1 MNPSNRI
8 IHQWQKN
15 LFDKLRRF
23 RLPAKISF
31 IILGIVSIIWFLIRV
46 IPKPQRATYP
56 CMRVTAPLASSF
68 VIYILGISGSI
79 VSFKKF
85 VGFAKSA
92 RLIPALALLGL
103 AMILA
108 FTGISFDQNKVAAF
122 EETNNAG
129 EPNNPVGI
137 AKGLFSGRVVWVYEP
152 DATNESINNSYTSNH
167 SDAYFSDLNTN
178 QEIVDQMVEGGLFG
192 LTKETTMI
200 AAWDVIFRYHNSQR
214 GKGDVG
220 YKEGE
225 IVFIKINA
233 TSSWEGNYDTGDLSR
248 KDNNNYAISET
259 SPQVVTAVLRQLVNV
274 VGVNQSDIYI
284 GDPLKHIYQDIYEK
298 LYFEFPDIHYLDNS
312 NNYSEMGR
320 EGVVASSSAIIDY
333 SDRGT
338 ILKTGDWSSAE
349 VGDPVT
355 IDNLY
360 TIFDEMEY
368 MINIPTL
375 KGHYRAGVTLFAKN
389 HFGSHTRE
397 DAKHLHGGLVEINSD
412 GSNRRNEYGLY
423 RVLVDIMGHKLLG
436 EKNLIY
442 ILDALYTS
450 EMEVNQPDKWQK
462 APWNNSWTSSIF
474 FSQDPVAIESVGF
487 DFLYYE
493 FDGSNGLDAF
503 PHYGA
508 VDDYLHQAAS
518 SENWPAGITYDPEND
533 GTIIESLGV
542 HEHWNNPIDMQYS
555 RNLGTSNGIE
565 LVKIPS
571 IDDIDNDGFA
581 YDNDCNDLDPEVN
594 PDMTEVPYN
603 GKDDDCDSTTLDDDL
618 DDDGFTWDTDCND
631 YDPSINPDACD
642 IRRDGIDQDCDGFD
656 RILGSRYC
664 RRSTKRTRS
673 LRLRR

>member
-1 MNPSNRI
+1 MNPNKRI

-15 LFDKLRRF
+15 LLGKFRRF

-31 IILGIVSIIWFLIRV
+31 FLLGMISILWFLVRV

-56 CMRVTAPLASSF
+56 CMRATAPIASSF
-68 VIYILGISGSI
+68 IIYVLGISGSF

-85 VGFAKSA
+85 VGFVQSAK
-92 RLIPALALLGL
+92 LFPALMFLGL
-103 AMILA
+103 TMILA
-108 FTGISFDQNKVAAF
+108 FAGISFNQNKVAAI
-122 EETNNAG
+122 EEANNLEG
-129 EPNNPVGI
+129 PNNPVGI
-137 AKGLFSGRVVWVYEP
+137 AKGIFPGRVVWVYEP
-152 DATNESINNSYTSNH
+152 DATNEAIYNSYSSDH

-178 QEIVDQMVEGGLFG
+178 QDIVDQMVEEGLLE
-192 LTKETTMI
+192 LTQEITLNT
-200 AAWDVIFRYHNSQR
+200 AWNAIFRHHNNQR

-220 YKEGE
+220 YEEGE

-233 TSSWEGNYDTGDLSR
+233 TSSWGGNYDTADLSR
-248 KDNNNYAISET
+248 INNRNYAISET
-259 SPQVVTAVLRQLVNV
+259 APHVVTAVLRQLVNV
-274 VGVNQSDIYI
+274 VGVKQSDIYI
-284 GDPLKHIYQDIYEK
+284 GDPLKHIYKDIYEK
-298 LYFEFPDIHYLDNS
+298 WHGEFPDIHYLDNS
-312 NNYSEMGR
+312 NNYSGIGR
-320 EGVVASSSAIIDY
+320 EGVVASTSAIIDY

-349 VGDPVT
+349 VGDPVN

-368 MINIPTL
+368 MINIPTM

-412 GSNRRNEYGLY
+412 GSNRRNRYGLY
-423 RVLVDIMGHKLLG
+423 RVQVDIMGHKLLG

-462 APWNNSWTSSIF
+462 APWNNNWTSSMF

-493 FDGSNGLDAF
+493 FDSSNSLDAF

-518 SENWPAGITYDPEND
+518 SENWPSGITYDPEND

-542 HEHWNNPIDMQYS
+542 HEHWNNPADMQYS
-555 RNLGTSNGIE
+555 RNLGTNDGIE
-565 LVKIPS
+565 LVKIFGVSDDFS
-571 IDDIDNDGFA
+571 I
-581 YDNDCNDLDPEVN
+581 YR
-594 PDMTEVPYN
+594 
-603 GKDDDCDSTTLDDDL
+603 
-618 DDDGFTWDTDCND
+618 
-631 YDPSINPDACD
+631 ACD
-642 IRRDGIDQDCDGFD
+642 FFIIPNQNGGCAVIC
-656 RILGSRYC
+656 L
-664 RRSTKRTRS
+664 
-673 LRLRR
+673 

>member
-1 MNPSNRI
+1 MNPNKRI

-15 LFDKLRRF
+15 LLGKFRRF

-31 IILGIVSIIWFLIRV
+31 FLLGMISILWFLVRV

-56 CMRVTAPLASSF
+56 CMRATAPIASSF
-68 VIYILGISGSI
+68 IIYVLGISGSF

-85 VGFAKSA
+85 VGFVQSAK
-92 RLIPALALLGL
+92 LFPALTFLGL
-103 AMILA
+103 TMILA
-108 FTGISFDQNKVAAF
+108 FAGISFNQNKVAAI
-122 EETNNAG
+122 EEANNLEG
-129 EPNNPVGI
+129 PNNPVGI
-137 AKGLFSGRVVWVYEP
+137 AKGIFPGRVVWVYEP
-152 DATNESINNSYTSNH
+152 DATNEAIYNSYSSDH

-178 QEIVDQMVEGGLFG
+178 QDIVDQMVEEGLLE
-192 LTKETTMI
+192 LTQEITLNT
-200 AAWDVIFRYHNSQR
+200 AWNAIFRHHNNQR

-220 YKEGE
+220 YEEGE

-233 TSSWEGNYDTGDLSR
+233 TSSWGGNYDTADLSR
-248 KDNNNYAISET
+248 INNRNYAISET
-259 SPQVVTAVLRQLVNV
+259 APHVVTAVLRQLVNV
-274 VGVNQSDIYI
+274 VGVKQSDIYI
-284 GDPLKHIYQDIYEK
+284 GDPLKHIYKDIYEK
-298 LYFEFPDIHYLDNS
+298 WHGEFPDIHYLDNS
-312 NNYSEMGR
+312 NNYSGIGR
-320 EGVVASSSAIIDY
+320 EGVVASTSAIIDY

-349 VGDPVT
+349 VGDPVN

-368 MINIPTL
+368 MINIPTM

-412 GSNRRNEYGLY
+412 GSNRRNRYGLY
-423 RVLVDIMGHKLLG
+423 RVQVDIMGHKLLG

-462 APWNNSWTSSIF
+462 APWNNNWTSSMF

-493 FDGSNGLDAF
+493 FDGSNSLDAF
-503 PHYGA
+503 PYYGA

-518 SENWPAGITYDPEND
+518 SENWPSGITYDPEND

-542 HEHWNNPIDMQYS
+542 HEHWNNPADMQYS
-555 RNLGTSNGIE
+555 RNLGTNDGIE
-565 LVKIPS
+565 LVKIFGVSDDFS
-571 IDDIDNDGFA
+571 I
-581 YDNDCNDLDPEVN
+581 YR
-594 PDMTEVPYN
+594 
-603 GKDDDCDSTTLDDDL
+603 
-618 DDDGFTWDTDCND
+618 
-631 YDPSINPDACD
+631 ACD
-642 IRRDGIDQDCDGFD
+642 FFIIPNQNGGCAVIC
-656 RILGSRYC
+656 L
-664 RRSTKRTRS
+664 
-673 LRLRR
+673 

>member
-1 MNPSNRI
+1 MNPNKRI

-15 LFDKLRRF
+15 LLGKFRRF

-31 IILGIVSIIWFLIRV
+31 FLLGMISILWFLVRV

-56 CMRVTAPLASSF
+56 CMRATAPIASSF
-68 VIYILGISGSI
+68 IIYVLGISGSF

-85 VGFAKSA
+85 VGFVQSAK
-92 RLIPALALLGL
+92 LFPALMFLGL
-103 AMILA
+103 TMILA
-108 FTGISFDQNKVAAF
+108 FAGISFNQNKVAAI
-122 EETNNAG
+122 EEANNLEG
-129 EPNNPVGI
+129 PNNPVGI
-137 AKGLFSGRVVWVYEP
+137 AKGIFPGRVVWVYEP
-152 DATNESINNSYTSNH
+152 DATNEAIYNSYSSDH

-178 QEIVDQMVEGGLFG
+178 QDIVDQMVEEGLLE
-192 LTKETTMI
+192 LTQEITLNT
-200 AAWDVIFRYHNSQR
+200 AWNAIFRHHNNQR

-220 YKEGE
+220 YEEGE

-233 TSSWEGNYDTGDLSR
+233 TSSWGGNYDTADLSR
-248 KDNNNYAISET
+248 INNRNYAISET
-259 SPQVVTAVLRQLVNV
+259 APHVVTAVLRQLVNV
-274 VGVNQSDIYI
+274 VGVKQSDIYI
-284 GDPLKHIYQDIYEK
+284 GDPLKHIYKDIYEK
-298 LYFEFPDIHYLDNS
+298 WHGEFPDIHYLDNS
-312 NNYSEMGR
+312 NNYSGIGR
-320 EGVVASSSAIIDY
+320 EGVVASTSAIIDY

-349 VGDPVT
+349 VGDPVN

-368 MINIPTL
+368 MINIPTM

-412 GSNRRNEYGLY
+412 GSNRRDRYGLY
-423 RVLVDIMGHKLLG
+423 RVQVDIMGHKLLG

-462 APWNNSWTSSIF
+462 APWNNNWTSSMF

-493 FDGSNGLDAF
+493 FDSSNSLDAF

-518 SENWPAGITYDPEND
+518 SENWPSGITYDPEND

-542 HEHWNNPIDMQYS
+542 HEHWNNPADMQYS
-555 RNLGTSNGIE
+555 RNLGTNDGIE
-565 LVKIPS
+565 LVKIFGVSDDFS
-571 IDDIDNDGFA
+571 I
-581 YDNDCNDLDPEVN
+581 YR
-594 PDMTEVPYN
+594 
-603 GKDDDCDSTTLDDDL
+603 
-618 DDDGFTWDTDCND
+618 
-631 YDPSINPDACD
+631 ACD
-642 IRRDGIDQDCDGFD
+642 FFIIPNQNGGCAVIC
-656 RILGSRYC
+656 L
-664 RRSTKRTRS
+664 
-673 LRLRR
+673 

>member
-1 MNPSNRI
+1 MNPNKRI
-8 IHQWQKN
+8 NHQWQKN

-31 IILGIVSIIWFLIRV
+31 ILLGVVSIIWFLIRV

-56 CMRVTAPLASSF
+56 CMRATAPIASSF
-68 VIYILGISGSI
+68 IIYLLGISGSI

-85 VGFAKSA
+85 IGFVKSA
-92 RLIPALALLGL
+92 RLIPALVFLGL
-103 AMILA
+103 AIILA
-108 FTGISFDQNKVAAF
+108 FAGISFNQNKAAAI
-122 EETNNAG
+122 EETNNLE
-129 EPNNPVGI
+129 EPNTPVGI
-137 AKGLFSGRVVWVYEP
+137 AKGIFPGRVVWVYEP
-152 DATNESINNSYTSNH
+152 NATNEAINNSYTSDH

-178 QEIVDQMVEGGLFG
+178 QDIVDQMVEEGLLE
-192 LTKETTMI
+192 LTQESTMNT
-200 AAWDVIFRYHNSQR
+200 AWDAIFRYHNNQR

-220 YKEGE
+220 YEESE

-233 TSSWEGNYDTGDLSR
+233 TSSWGGNYDTADLSR
-248 KDNNNYAISET
+248 INNNKYAISET
-259 SPQVVTAVLRQLVNV
+259 APQVVTAILRQLVNV
-274 VGVNQSDIYI
+274 VGVKQSDIYI
-284 GDPLKHIYQDIYEK
+284 GDPLKHIYKDIFK
-298 LYFEFPDIHYLDNS
+298 KWHGEFPDIHYLDNS
-312 NNYSEMGR
+312 NNYSGIGR
-320 EGVVASSSAIIDY
+320 EGVVASTSIIDY

-349 VGDPVT
+349 VGDPVNT
-355 IDNLY
+355 DNLY

-368 MINIPTL
+368 MINIPTM

-412 GSNRRNEYGLY
+412 GSNRRDGYGLY
-423 RVLVDIMGHKLLG
+423 RVQVDIMGHEMLG
-436 EKNLIY
+436 DRNLIF

-462 APWNNSWTSSIF
+462 APWSNSWTSSMF

-518 SENWPAGITYDPEND
+518 SENWPVDITYDPEND
-533 GTIIESLGV
+533 GTVIESLGV

-555 RNLGTSNGIE
+555 RNLGTNDGID
-565 LVKIPS
+565 LVKIFGVS
-571 IDDIDNDGFA
+571 
-581 YDNDCNDLDPEVN
+581 
-594 PDMTEVPYN
+594 
-603 GKDDDCDSTTLDDDL
+603 DDD
-618 DDDGFTWDTDCND
+618 F
-631 YDPSINPDACD
+631 SIYTACD
-642 IRRDGIDQDCDGFD
+642 FFVIPNQNGGCAVIC
-656 RILGSRYC
+656 L
-664 RRSTKRTRS
+664 
-673 LRLRR
+673 

>member
-1 MNPSNRI
+1 MNPNKRI

-15 LFDKLRRF
+15 LLGKFRRF

-31 IILGIVSIIWFLIRV
+31 FLLGMISILWFLVRV

-56 CMRVTAPLASSF
+56 CMRATAPIASSF
-68 VIYILGISGSI
+68 IIYVLGISGSF

-85 VGFAKSA
+85 VGFVQSAK
-92 RLIPALALLGL
+92 LFPALMFLGL
-103 AMILA
+103 TMILA
-108 FTGISFDQNKVAAF
+108 FAGISFNQNKVAAI
-122 EETNNAG
+122 EEANNLEG
-129 EPNNPVGI
+129 PNNPVGI
-137 AKGLFSGRVVWVYEP
+137 AKGIFPGRVVWVYEP
-152 DATNESINNSYTSNH
+152 DATNEAIYNSYSSDH

-178 QEIVDQMVEGGLFG
+178 QDIVDQMVEEGLLE
-192 LTKETTMI
+192 LTQEITLNT
-200 AAWDVIFRYHNSQR
+200 AWNAIFRHHNNQR

-220 YKEGE
+220 YEEGE

-233 TSSWEGNYDTGDLSR
+233 TSSWGGNYDTADLSR
-248 KDNNNYAISET
+248 INNRNYAISET
-259 SPQVVTAVLRQLVNV
+259 APHVVTAVLLQLVNV
-274 VGVNQSDIYI
+274 VGVKQSDIYI
-284 GDPLKHIYQDIYEK
+284 GDPLKHIYKDIYEK
-298 LYFEFPDIHYLDNS
+298 WHGEFPDIHYLDNS
-312 NNYSEMGR
+312 NNYSGIGR
-320 EGVVASSSAIIDY
+320 EGVVASTSAIIDY

-349 VGDPVT
+349 VGDPVN

-368 MINIPTL
+368 MINIPTM

-412 GSNRRNEYGLY
+412 GSNRRNRYGLY
-423 RVLVDIMGHKLLG
+423 RVQVDIMGHKLLG

-462 APWNNSWTSSIF
+462 APWNNNWTSSMF

-493 FDGSNGLDAF
+493 FDSSNSLDAF

-518 SENWPAGITYDPEND
+518 SENWPSGITYDPEND

-542 HEHWNNPIDMQYS
+542 HEHWNNPADMQYS
-555 RNLGTSNGIE
+555 RNLGTNDGIE
-565 LVKIPS
+565 LVKIFGVSDDFS
-571 IDDIDNDGFA
+571 I
-581 YDNDCNDLDPEVN
+581 YR
-594 PDMTEVPYN
+594 
-603 GKDDDCDSTTLDDDL
+603 
-618 DDDGFTWDTDCND
+618 
-631 YDPSINPDACD
+631 ACD
-642 IRRDGIDQDCDGFD
+642 FFIIPNQNGGCAVIC
-656 RILGSRYC
+656 L
-664 RRSTKRTRS
+664 
-673 LRLRR
+673 